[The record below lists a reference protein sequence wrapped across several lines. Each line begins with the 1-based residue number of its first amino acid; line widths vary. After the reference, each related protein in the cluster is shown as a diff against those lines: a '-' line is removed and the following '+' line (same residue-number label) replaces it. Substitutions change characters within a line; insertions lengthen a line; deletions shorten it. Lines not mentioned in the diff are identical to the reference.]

1 MSELIGGST
10 KDIWKRLQRNMER
23 QNELDHAR
31 RLSAIRAQSHALI
44 WAGSRAELVAL
55 VSGWYQSGLIVAAS
69 VEDALDKA
77 AIHFVKPDGALVLR
91 SAAAIQQ
98 TASTAP
104 SAATP
109 RQAFVLPLL
118 EKRGWSTGDWAV
130 EAQVSPATAQD
141 YLANTTK
148 PYRSTRVKLAKA
160 LGVPVQ
166 QLPH

>member
-1 MSELIGGST
+1 MSELIGGSSN
-10 KDIWKRLQRNMER
+10 DIWKRLQRNIER

-31 RLSAIRAQSHALI
+31 RLAAIRAQSHALV
-44 WAGSRAELVAL
+44 WAGSQAELVAL

-77 AIHFVKPDGALVLR
+77 AIHFVKPDGTLVLR
-91 SAAAIQQ
+91 FPAPAQQATSADPQAQNH
-98 TASTAP
+98 
-104 SAATP
+104 

-118 EKRGWSTGDWAV
+118 EKKGWSTGDWAI
-130 EAQVSPATAQD
+130 ESQVSPATAQD

-148 PYRSTRVKLAKA
+148 PYRSTRAKLAKA

>member
-10 KDIWKRLQRNMER
+10 KEIWKRLQRNMER
-23 QNELDHAR
+23 RNELDHAR
-31 RLSAIRAQSHALI
+31 QLAEIRVQSNALV
-44 WAGSRAELVAL
+44 WTGTQAELVAL
-55 VSGWYQSGLIVAAS
+55 ISGWYQSGLIVAAS

-77 AIHFVKPDGALVLR
+77 AIHFAKPDGTLVLR
-91 SAAAIQQ
+91 SPAAMQQ
-98 TASTAP
+98 ATTTAP
-104 SAATP
+104 PAQNP

-118 EKRGWSTGDWAV
+118 EKKGWSAGDWAI

-141 YLANTTK
+141 YLASSTK
-148 PYRSTRVKLAKA
+148 PYRSTRAKLARA